1 MKMNIPKELRYSKNH
16 EWVRV
21 EGEKVIIGIDD
32 YAQSQLGDVVFVELP
47 EVGSVV
53 TCGDSFSVVESVK
66 AVSDIYAPVSG
77 KIIEV
82 NEVLADTPECINEDP
97 YGEGW
102 IAVIELE
109 DASEV
114 DNLMDSEAYQIMLEE
129 GEHS

>member
-1 MKMNIPKELRYSKNH
+1 MNIPKELKYSKDH

-21 EGEKVIIGIDD
+21 EGNKAIVGIDD

-47 EVGSVV
+47 EIGADII
-53 TCGDSFSVVESVK
+53 CGDGFSVVESVK

-82 NEVLADTPECINEDP
+82 NEMLADTPECINEDP
-97 YGEGW
+97 YGQGW
-102 IAVIELE
+102 IAVIELT
-109 DASEV
+109 DVSEL
-114 DNLMDSEAYQIMLEE
+114 DKLLDSEAYERLLEE

>member
-21 EGEKVIIGIDD
+21 EGEKVIVGIDD

-47 EVGSVV
+47 ELGSVV
-53 TCGDSFSVVESVK
+53 ACGDSFSVVESVK

-77 KIIEV
+77 EIIEV

-97 YGEGW
+97 YGQGW
-102 IAVIELE
+102 IVVIQVK

-114 DNLMDSEAYQIMLEE
+114 DNLMDSKAYQTMLEE
-129 GEHS
+129 GDNS

>member
-1 MKMNIPKELRYSKNH
+1 MNIPKELRYSKNH

-21 EGEKVIIGIDD
+21 EGEKVIVGIDD

-47 EVGSVV
+47 EVGSVFA
-53 TCGDSFSVVESVK
+53 CGDSFSVVESVK

-77 KIIEV
+77 EIIEV

-97 YGEGW
+97 YGQGW
-102 IAVIELE
+102 IVVIQVK

-114 DNLMDSEAYQIMLEE
+114 DNLMDSKAYQTMLEE
-129 GEHS
+129 GDNS

>member
-1 MKMNIPKELRYSKNH
+1 MNIPKELRYSKNH